1 MAGTRRGFGQTE
13 RRKNSKTGK
22 TSGWRAR
29 YEGPDGFRYSFTF
42 TTKADVEAFLRG
54 EEALI
59 ARGAWVP
66 AKARAA
72 AFLSDAQVSAVAWL
86 TTVMDAFL
94 RAAITTRYR
103 VATS

>member
-42 TTKADVEAFLRG
+42 TTKADAEAFLRG

-66 AKARAA
+66 VKAA
-72 AFLSDAQVSAVAWL
+72 
-86 TTVMDAFL
+86 
-94 RAAITTRYR
+94 
-103 VATS
+103 